1 MCTQEI
7 RRLMRIYQKEC
18 ERAFWRK
25 AYELAKDFDLIPI
38 NKGVYE
44 LREKRRR

>member
-1 MCTQEI
+1 MNEEI
-7 RRLMRIYQKEC
+7 RRLMRIYQREC
-18 ERAFWRK
+18 EKAFWQK

-44 LREKRRR
+44 LREKRLRK